1 MELADNMLAMKRFI
15 IIGFFILLL
24 LFELVYR
31 ARACRYG
38 SNKKREHQLC
48 MATLFTRTKLVFENS
63 EREMKEKNEQES
75 QIYSVNRT
83 ENIPFKDSR
92 NAFQ

>member
-1 MELADNMLAMKRFI
+1 MAATKNENTS
-15 IIGFFILLL
+15 
-24 LFELVYR
+24 Y
-31 ARACRYG
+31 
-38 SNKKREHQLC
+38 LC

-63 EREMKEKNEQES
+63 EREMKEKNGQES
-75 QIYSVNRT
+75 RVYSVNRT